1 MSPMY
6 EKFFSSDLHKALQ
19 LNFHH
24 LVKQYASD
32 YTKYCQTHYRY
43 HLQNDFLTLARRE
56 KIRAQAEEKFLQW
69 IPLTLIGG
77 EFVDASSYAAFKDP
91 DHVLS
96 KKQCLNTKGVAF
108 LEAQLDIVETEMHLA
123 IYAFEEARIMAHP
136 EYKKITETLEQLVVE
151 KTTLKQRNLDI
162 RNKTKP
168 AATHAEM
175 REVWDN
181 AE

>member
-1 MSPMY
+1 M
-6 EKFFSSDLHKALQ
+6 
-19 LNFHH
+19 
-24 LVKQYASD
+24 
-32 YTKYCQTHYRY
+32 
-43 HLQNDFLTLARRE
+43 QNDFLTLARRE

-136 EYKKITETLEQLVVE
+136 EYKK
-151 KTTLKQRNLDI
+151 
-162 RNKTKP
+162 
-168 AATHAEM
+168 
-175 REVWDN
+175 
-181 AE
+181 